1 MLMTAIPYMGEIC
14 SLLSAIFWALAI
26 IIFKKIGDRV
36 SPMVINPVKSIIG
49 LSLFI
54 LTCLIMG
61 VPLMP
66 NSQFSNTDL
75 LILSISGIIGIGI
88 ADIIFLHS
96 LNILGAGIS
105 AIVDTVYSPFVIL
118 FAFILLGESLTFTQ
132 LMGGALI
139 IGSVLYASTKIQN
152 IPVDRKRFKQGIL
165 YGIGSIAMMALGIVM
180 IKPILNTVSDNVG
193 LQLWIAGYRLV
204 SGVLVSGSIMLIANR
219 KQNILRALRDRTLW
233 LPLIVSSVLA
243 AYLGIAMWVMGM
255 SMTTASISSIL
266 NQTATIF
273 ILIFAWIF
281 LGEPLTKRR
290 ILSIV
295 VAMCGAY
302 LVFIG

>member
-1 MLMTAIPYMGEIC
+1 MGEIC

-49 LSLFI
+49 LLLFM

-61 VPLMP
+61 VPLIP
-66 NSQFSNTDL
+66 DAQFSNSDL
-75 LILSISGIIGIGI
+75 LLLSISGIIGIGI

-118 FAFILLGESLTFTQ
+118 FAFIILGESLTSTQ
-132 LMGGALI
+132 LLGGALI
-139 IGSVLYASTKIQN
+139 IGAVLYASTKIQN
-152 IPVDRKRFKQGIL
+152 IPVNRKRFKQGVF
-165 YGIGSIAMMALGIVM
+165 YGVGSIAMMALGIVM
-180 IKPILNTVSDNVG
+180 IKPILNTVSENIG

-219 KQNILRALRDRTLW
+219 RQNILGALRDRKLW
-233 LPLIVSSVLA
+233 FPLIVSSVLA

-290 ILSIV
+290 ISSIL
-295 VAMCGAY
+295 VAMFGAY

>member
-1 MLMTAIPYMGEIC
+1 MGEIC

-36 SPMVINPVKSIIG
+36 SPMVINPVKTTIG
-49 LSLFI
+49 LLLFI
-54 LTCLIMG
+54 LTCIIID
-61 VPLMP
+61 VPIWP
-66 NSQFSNTDL
+66 DAQFSRSDL

-118 FAFILLGESLTFTQ
+118 FAFILLGESLSTIQ
-132 LMGGALI
+132 LLGGGLI

-152 IPVDRKRFKQGIL
+152 IPVNRKIFKQGIL
-165 YGIGSIAMMALGIVM
+165 YAVGSIAMMALGIVM
-180 IKPILNTVSDNVG
+180 IKPILNTVSNKPQ
-193 LQLWIAGYRLV
+193 LQIWIAGYRLI
-204 SGVLVSGSIMLIANR
+204 SGVLVSGTIMFYANY
-219 KQNILRALRDRTLW
+219 KKNIINVLYDKRLW
-233 LPLIVSSVLA
+233 PPLIIGSVLA
-243 AYLGIAMWVMGM
+243 TYLGIAMWVMGM

-266 NQTATIF
+266 NQTSTVF
-273 ILIFAWIF
+273 IMIFAWIF

-290 ILSIV
+290 ILSIII
-295 VAMCGAY
+295 AMIGAY

>member
-1 MLMTAIPYMGEIC
+1 MTAIPYMGEIC

-132 LMGGALI
+132 LIGGALI

-165 YGIGSIAMMALGIVM
+165 YGIGSIAMMAFGIVI

-233 LPLIVSSVLA
+233 LPLMVSSVLA
-243 AYLGIAMWVMGM
+243 TYLGIAMWVMGM
-255 SMTTASISSIL
+255 SMTTVSISGIL

-273 ILIFAWIF
+273 IMIFAWIF

-290 ILSIV
+290 ILSII
-295 VAMCGAY
+295 VAMFGAY

>member
-1 MLMTAIPYMGEIC
+1 MTAIPYMGEIC

-49 LSLFI
+49 LLLFM

-61 VPLMP
+61 VPLIP
-66 NSQFSNTDL
+66 DAQFSNSDL

-118 FAFILLGESLTFTQ
+118 FAFIILGESLTSTQ
-132 LMGGALI
+132 LLGGALI
-139 IGSVLYASTKIQN
+139 IGAVLYASTKIQN
-152 IPVDRKRFKQGIL
+152 IPVNRKRFKQGVF
-165 YGIGSIAMMALGIVM
+165 YGVGSIAMMALGIVM
-180 IKPILNTVSDNVG
+180 IKPILNTVSENIG

-219 KQNILRALRDRTLW
+219 RQNILGALRDRKLW
-233 LPLIVSSVLA
+233 FPLIVSSVLA

-290 ILSIV
+290 ISSIV
-295 VAMCGAY
+295 VAMFGAY

>member
-1 MLMTAIPYMGEIC
+1 MGEIC
-14 SLLSAIFWALAI
+14 SLLSAIFCALAI

-36 SPMVINPVKSIIG
+36 SPMVINPVKTTIG
-49 LSLFI
+49 LLLFI
-54 LTCLIMG
+54 LTCIIID
-61 VPLMP
+61 VPIWP
-66 NSQFSNTDL
+66 DAQFSRSDL

-118 FAFILLGESLTFTQ
+118 FAFILLGESLSTIQ
-132 LMGGALI
+132 LLGGGLI

-152 IPVDRKRFKQGIL
+152 IPVNRKIFKQGIL
-165 YGIGSIAMMALGIVM
+165 YAVGSIAMMALGIVM
-180 IKPILNTVSDNVG
+180 IKPILNTVSNKPQ
-193 LQLWIAGYRLV
+193 LQIWIAGYRLI
-204 SGVLVSGSIMLIANR
+204 SGVLVSGTIMFYANY
-219 KQNILRALRDRTLW
+219 KKNILNVLYDKKLW
-233 LPLIVSSVLA
+233 PPLIIGSVLA
-243 AYLGIAMWVMGM
+243 TYLGIAMWVMGM

-266 NQTATIF
+266 NQTSTIF
-273 ILIFAWIF
+273 IMVFAWIF

-290 ILSIV
+290 ILSIII
-295 VAMCGAY
+295 AMIGAY

>member
-1 MLMTAIPYMGEIC
+1 MGEIC

-49 LSLFI
+49 LLLFM

-61 VPLMP
+61 VPLIP
-66 NSQFSNTDL
+66 DAQFSNSDL

-118 FAFILLGESLTFTQ
+118 FAFIILGESLTSTQ
-132 LMGGALI
+132 LLGGALI
-139 IGSVLYASTKIQN
+139 IGAVLYASTKIQN
-152 IPVDRKRFKQGIL
+152 IPVNRKRFKQGVF
-165 YGIGSIAMMALGIVM
+165 YGVGSIAMMALGIVM
-180 IKPILNTVSDNVG
+180 IKPILNTVSENIG

-219 KQNILRALRDRTLW
+219 RQNILGALRDRKLW
-233 LPLIVSSVLA
+233 FPLIVSSILA

-290 ILSIV
+290 ISSIV
-295 VAMCGAY
+295 VAMFGAY

>member
-1 MLMTAIPYMGEIC
+1 MGEIC

-36 SPMVINPVKSIIG
+36 SPIIINPIKNTIG
-49 LSLFI
+49 LLLFL
-54 LTCLIMG
+54 LTFIIMG
-61 VPLMP
+61 IPLLP
-66 NSQFSNTDL
+66 SPQFSNTDL
-75 LILSISGIIGIGI
+75 LLLSISGMIGIGI

-118 FAFILLGESLTFTQ
+118 FAFIILGEHLTSTQ
-132 LMGGALI
+132 FLGGIFI
-139 IGSVLYASTKIQN
+139 IASVIYASTKIQN
-152 IPVDRKRFKQGIL
+152 IPVDRKRFKKGVL
-165 YGIGSIAMMALGIVM
+165 YAVGSIAMMALGIVM
-180 IKPILNTVSDNVG
+180 IKPILNTVRDNIS
-193 LQLWIAGYRLV
+193 LQLWITGYRLV
-204 SGVLVSGSIMLIANR
+204 SGVLVSGSIMLYVNR
-219 KQNILRALRDRTLW
+219 KENILGILRDRTLW
-233 LPLIVSSVLA
+233 LPIIVSSILA

-266 NQTATIF
+266 NQTSTIF
-273 ILIFAWIF
+273 IMIFAWIF

-290 ILSIV
+290 ISSIA
-295 VAMCGAY
+295 VAMFGAY

>member
-1 MLMTAIPYMGEIC
+1 MGEIC

-36 SPMVINPVKSIIG
+36 SPIVINPVKTTIG
-49 LSLFI
+49 LLLFI
-54 LTCLIMG
+54 LTCIIID
-61 VPLMP
+61 VPIWP
-66 NSQFSNTDL
+66 DAQFSRSDL

-118 FAFILLGESLTFTQ
+118 FAFILLGESLSTIQ
-132 LMGGALI
+132 LLGGGLI

-152 IPVDRKRFKQGIL
+152 IPVNRKIFKQGIL
-165 YGIGSIAMMALGIVM
+165 YAVGSIAMMALGIVM
-180 IKPILNTVSDNVG
+180 IKPILNTVSNKPQ
-193 LQLWIAGYRLV
+193 LQIWIAGYRLI
-204 SGVLVSGSIMLIANR
+204 SGVLVSGTIMFYANY
-219 KQNILRALRDRTLW
+219 KKNILNVLYDKKLW
-233 LPLIVSSVLA
+233 PPLIIGSVLA
-243 AYLGIAMWVMGM
+243 TYLGIAMWVMGM

-266 NQTATIF
+266 NQTSTIF
-273 ILIFAWIF
+273 IMVFAWIF

-290 ILSIV
+290 ILSIII
-295 VAMCGAY
+295 AMIGAY

>member
-1 MLMTAIPYMGEIC
+1 MTAIPYMGEIC

-132 LMGGALI
+132 LIGGALI

-204 SGVLVSGSIMLIANR
+204 SGVLVSGSIMLIVNR

>member
-1 MLMTAIPYMGEIC
+1 MGEIC

-36 SPMVINPVKSIIG
+36 SPMVINPVKTTIG
-49 LSLFI
+49 LLLFI
-54 LTCLIMG
+54 LTCIIID
-61 VPLMP
+61 VPIWP
-66 NSQFSNTDL
+66 DAQFSRSDL

-118 FAFILLGESLTFTQ
+118 FAFILLGESLSTIQ
-132 LMGGALI
+132 LLGGGLI

-152 IPVDRKRFKQGIL
+152 IPVNRKIFKKGIL
-165 YGIGSIAMMALGIVM
+165 YAVGSIAMMALGIVM
-180 IKPILNTVSDNVG
+180 IKPILNTVSNKPQ
-193 LQLWIAGYRLV
+193 LQIWIAGYRLI
-204 SGVLVSGSIMLIANR
+204 SGVLVSGTIMFYANY
-219 KQNILRALRDRTLW
+219 KKNILNVLYDKKLW
-233 LPLIVSSVLA
+233 PPLIIGSVLA
-243 AYLGIAMWVMGM
+243 TYLGIAMWVMGM

-266 NQTATIF
+266 NQTSTIF
-273 ILIFAWIF
+273 IMIFAWIF

-290 ILSIV
+290 ILSIII
-295 VAMCGAY
+295 AMIGAY

>member
-1 MLMTAIPYMGEIC
+1 MTAIPYMGEIC

-132 LMGGALI
+132 LIGGALI

-233 LPLIVSSVLA
+233 LPLIASSVLA

>member
-1 MLMTAIPYMGEIC
+1 M
-14 SLLSAIFWALAI
+14 
-26 IIFKKIGDRV
+26 
-36 SPMVINPVKSIIG
+36 INPVKSIIG
-49 LSLFI
+49 LLLFM

-61 VPLMP
+61 VPLIP
-66 NSQFSNTDL
+66 DAQFSNSDL

-118 FAFILLGESLTFTQ
+118 FAFIILGESLTSTQ
-132 LMGGALI
+132 LLGGALI
-139 IGSVLYASTKIQN
+139 IGAVLYASTKIQN
-152 IPVDRKRFKQGIL
+152 IPVNRKRFKQGVF
-165 YGIGSIAMMALGIVM
+165 YGVGSIAMMALGIVM
-180 IKPILNTVSDNVG
+180 IKPILNTVSENIG

-219 KQNILRALRDRTLW
+219 RQNILGALRDRKLW
-233 LPLIVSSVLA
+233 FPLIVSSVLA

-290 ILSIV
+290 ISSIV
-295 VAMCGAY
+295 VAMFGAY

>member
-132 LMGGALI
+132 LIGGALI

>member
-1 MLMTAIPYMGEIC
+1 MGEIC

-26 IIFKKIGDRV
+26 IIFKKIGDRI
-36 SPMVINPVKSIIG
+36 SPMVINVVKTTIG
-49 LSLFI
+49 LFLFI
-54 LTCLIMG
+54 LTCLVIG
-61 VPLMP
+61 VPLWP
-66 NSQFSNTDL
+66 NTQFSYSDL

-118 FAFILLGESLTFTQ
+118 FAFILLGESLTKIQ
-132 LMGGALI
+132 LLGGGLI

-152 IPVDRKRFKQGIL
+152 IPVNRKLFKQGIL
-165 YGIGSIAMMALGIVM
+165 YAIGSIAMMALGIVM
-180 IKPILNTVSDNVG
+180 IKPILNTVSNQPQ
-193 LQLWIAGYRLV
+193 LQIWIAGYRLI
-204 SGVLVSGSIMLIANR
+204 SGVLVSAVIMFYANY
-219 KQNILRALRDRTLW
+219 KKNILNVLYDKKLW
-233 LPLIVSSVLA
+233 PPLIIGSVLA
-243 AYLGIAMWVMGM
+243 TYLGIAMWVMGM
-255 SMTTASISSIL
+255 SMTAASISSIL
-266 NQTATIF
+266 NQTSTIF
-273 ILIFAWIF
+273 IMIFAWIF

-295 VAMCGAY
+295 IAMIGAY

>member
-132 LMGGALI
+132 LIGGALI

-204 SGVLVSGSIMLIANR
+204 SGVLVSGSIMLIVNR

>member
-1 MLMTAIPYMGEIC
+1 MTTIPYMGEIC

-49 LSLFI
+49 LLLFM

-61 VPLMP
+61 VPLIP
-66 NSQFSNTDL
+66 DAQFSNSDL

-118 FAFILLGESLTFTQ
+118 FAFIILGESLTSTQ
-132 LMGGALI
+132 LLGGALI
-139 IGSVLYASTKIQN
+139 IGAVLYASTKIQN
-152 IPVDRKRFKQGIL
+152 IPVNRKRFKQGVF
-165 YGIGSIAMMALGIVM
+165 YGVGSIAMMALGIVM
-180 IKPILNTVSDNVG
+180 IKPILNTVSENIG

-219 KQNILRALRDRTLW
+219 RQNILGALRDRKLW
-233 LPLIVSSVLA
+233 FPLIVSSVLA

-290 ILSIV
+290 ISSIV
-295 VAMCGAY
+295 VAMFGAY

>member
-1 MLMTAIPYMGEIC
+1 MTAIPYMGEIC

-49 LSLFI
+49 LLLFI
-54 LTCLIMG
+54 FTCIFLG

-66 NSQFSNTDL
+66 NAQFSNTDL

-105 AIVDTVYSPFVIL
+105 AIVNTVYSPFVIF
-118 FAFILLGESLTFTQ
+118 FAFIILGEALTPTQLLG
-132 LMGGALI
+132 GGLI

-152 IPVDRKRFKQGIL
+152 IPVDRKRFKQGVF
-165 YGIGSIAMMALGIVM
+165 YGIGSIAMMAFGIVM
-180 IKPILNTVSDNVG
+180 IKPILNTVSDNMG

-204 SGVLVSGSIMLIANR
+204 SGVLVSGSIMLYANR
-219 KQNILRALRDRTLW
+219 KQNIIGVLRDKTLW

-273 ILIFAWIF
+273 ILIFAWMF

-295 VAMCGAY
+295 VATCGAY
-302 LVFIG
+302 LVFID

>member
-1 MLMTAIPYMGEIC
+1 MTAIPYMGEIC

-132 LMGGALI
+132 LIGGALI

-193 LQLWIAGYRLV
+193 FQLWIAGYRLV
-204 SGVLVSGSIMLIANR
+204 SGVLVSGSIMLIVNR

>member
-1 MLMTAIPYMGEIC
+1 
-14 SLLSAIFWALAI
+14 
-26 IIFKKIGDRV
+26 
-36 SPMVINPVKSIIG
+36 
-49 LSLFI
+49 
-54 LTCLIMG
+54 
-61 VPLMP
+61 
-66 NSQFSNTDL
+66 
-75 LILSISGIIGIGI
+75 
-88 ADIIFLHS
+88 
-96 LNILGAGIS
+96 
-105 AIVDTVYSPFVIL
+105 
-118 FAFILLGESLTFTQ
+118 
-132 LMGGALI
+132 
-139 IGSVLYASTKIQN
+139 
-152 IPVDRKRFKQGIL
+152 
-165 YGIGSIAMMALGIVM
+165 MMAFGIVM
-180 IKPILNTVSDNVG
+180 IKPILNTVSDNMG

-204 SGVLVSGSIMLIANR
+204 SGVLVSGSIMLYANR
-219 KQNILRALRDRTLW
+219 KQNIIGVLRDKTLW

-273 ILIFAWIF
+273 ILIFAWMF

>member
-1 MLMTAIPYMGEIC
+1 MGEIC

-49 LSLFI
+49 LLLFMR
-54 LTCLIMG
+54 TCLIMG
-61 VPLMP
+61 VPLIP
-66 NSQFSNTDL
+66 DAQFSNSDL

-118 FAFILLGESLTFTQ
+118 FAFIILGESLTSTQ
-132 LMGGALI
+132 LLGGALI
-139 IGSVLYASTKIQN
+139 IGAVLYASTKIQN
-152 IPVDRKRFKQGIL
+152 IPVNRKRFKQGVF
-165 YGIGSIAMMALGIVM
+165 YGVGSIAMMALGIVM
-180 IKPILNTVSDNVG
+180 IKPILNTVSENIG

-219 KQNILRALRDRTLW
+219 RQNILGALRDRKLW
-233 LPLIVSSVLA
+233 FPLIVSSVLA

-290 ILSIV
+290 ISSIV
-295 VAMCGAY
+295 VAMFGAY